1 MIANPQFG
9 LDCKMKTGEHHMA
22 KKIIVGALVLA
33 FLATTMG
40 CADWNRT
47 QKGAAIGAG
56 AGAAAGGLI
65 GHAAGST
72 TAGLLI
78 GAAVGGVTGAFIGN
92 YMDKQAAEIERDI
105 AGAKVERIGEGIKI
119 TFDSGI
125 LFDVD
130 RADLKYDSQSE
141 LAQLATILNKYSDT
155 NIMLAGHTDS
165 TGAAEYN
172 MRLSERRAQSVADY
186 LTTQS
191 VDPNRFDVRGFGMNE
206 PLADND
212 TVAGRALNR
221 RVEVA
226 IWANDKLKKAAASK
240 AG

>member
-1 MIANPQFG
+1 M
-9 LDCKMKTGEHHMA
+9 M
-22 KKIIVGALVLA
+22 KKILVWSLVLV

-40 CADWNRT
+40 CAEWNRT

-56 AGAAAGGLI
+56 AGAAAGSLI
-65 GHAAGST
+65 GYAAGNT
-72 TAGLLI
+72 AAGLLI
-78 GAAVGGVTGAFIGN
+78 GAAVGGVAGAFIGN

-130 RADLKYDSQSE
+130 RADLKSDSKAE
-141 LAQLATILNKYSDT
+141 LARLSTILNKYEDT
-155 NIMLAGHTDS
+155 NILLAGHTDS
-165 TGAAEYN
+165 TGSAEYN
-172 MRLSERRAQSVADY
+172 MGLSQRRARSVADY
-186 LTTQS
+186 LAIQNVS
-191 VDPNRFDVRGFGMNE
+191 PARLDVRGFGKDE
-206 PLADND
+206 PVASND
-212 TVAGRALNR
+212 TTAGRALNR

-226 IWANDKLKKAAASK
+226 IWANDKLKRVAAAQ

>member
-1 MIANPQFG
+1 M
-9 LDCKMKTGEHHMA
+9 T
-22 KKIIVGALVLA
+22 KKILVWALVIA

-56 AGAAAGGLI
+56 AGAAAGAAI
-65 GHAAGST
+65 GAASGST
-72 TAGLLI
+72 AAGLLI
-78 GAAVGGVTGAFIGN
+78 GAAVGGVAGAFIGR
-92 YMDKQAAEIERDI
+92 YMDKQAEEIERDI

-130 RADLKYDSQSE
+130 RADLKYDSKTE
-141 LAQLATILNKYSDT
+141 LAQLSMILNKYEDT

-165 TGAAEYN
+165 TGSAEYN
-172 MRLSERRAQSVADY
+172 YRLSERRAQSVADY
-186 LTTQS
+186 LTTQA
-191 VDPNRFDVRGFGMNE
+191 VNPTRLDARGFGKDE
-206 PLADND
+206 PVADND
-212 TVAGRALNR
+212 TAAGRALNR

-226 IWANDKLKKAAASK
+226 IWANDKLKKVAASK

>member
-1 MIANPQFG
+1 M
-9 LDCKMKTGEHHMA
+9 T
-22 KKIIVGALVLA
+22 KKILVWALVVA

-40 CADWNRT
+40 CAEWNRT

-56 AGAAAGGLI
+56 AGAAAG
-65 GHAAGST
+65 
-72 TAGLLI
+72 LLI
-78 GAAVGGVTGAFIGN
+78 GAAVGGVAGAFIGR
-92 YMDKQAAEIERDI
+92 YMDKQAEEIERDI

-130 RADLKYDSQSE
+130 QSDLKYDSRTE
-141 LAQLATILNKYSDT
+141 LAELSTILNKYEDT

-165 TGAAEYN
+165 TGSAEYN
-172 MRLSERRAQSVADY
+172 MGLSQRRAQTVADY
-186 LTTQS
+186 LVTQNVS
-191 VDPNRFDVRGFGMNE
+191 NNRLDVRGFGKDEPVASNE
-206 PLADND
+206 

-226 IWANDKLKKAAASK
+226 IWANDKLKKVAATKS
-240 AG
+240 G

>member
-1 MIANPQFG
+1 
-9 LDCKMKTGEHHMA
+9 MA

-155 NIMLAGHTDS
+155 HIMLAGHTDS

>member
-1 MIANPQFG
+1 M
-9 LDCKMKTGEHHMA
+9 T
-22 KKIIVGALVLA
+22 KKIIVWALLLA
-33 FLATTMG
+33 FVASTMG
-40 CADWNRT
+40 CAEWNRT

-65 GHAAGST
+65 GYAAGNT
-72 TAGLLI
+72 AAGLII
-78 GAAVGGVTGAFIGN
+78 GAAVGGVAGAFIGN

-130 RADLKYDSQSE
+130 RADLKYDSKSE
-141 LAQLATILNKYSDT
+141 LARLSTILNKYEDT
-155 NIMLAGHTDS
+155 HIMLAGHTDS

-172 MRLSERRAQSVADY
+172 MELSQRRANSVANY
-186 LTTQS
+186 LASQN
-191 VDPNRFDVRGFGMNE
+191 VDSGRFDARGFGYDE
-206 PLADND
+206 PIASND
-212 TVAGRALNR
+212 TAAGRALNR

-226 IWANDKLKKAAASK
+226 IWANDKLKKVAAEKTS
-240 AG
+240 

>member
-1 MIANPQFG
+1 M
-9 LDCKMKTGEHHMA
+9 T
-22 KKIIVGALVLA
+22 KKILVWALVVA
-33 FLATTMG
+33 FLATSMG
-40 CADWNRT
+40 CAEWNRT

-65 GHAAGST
+65 GAASGNT
-72 TAGLLI
+72 AAGLLI
-78 GAAVGGVTGAFIGN
+78 GAAVGGVAGAFIGR
-92 YMDKQAAEIERDI
+92 YMDKQAEEIERDI

-130 RADLKYDSQSE
+130 QANLKYDSKTE
-141 LAQLATILNKYSDT
+141 LAQLSTILNKYEDT

-165 TGAAEYN
+165 TGSDQYN
-172 MRLSERRAQSVADY
+172 MGLSERRAQTVADY
-186 LTTQS
+186 LVTQNVS
-191 VDPNRFDVRGFGMNE
+191 NTRLDVRGFGKNE
-206 PLADND
+206 PVASND

-226 IWANDKLKKAAASK
+226 IWANDKLKKVAAAK